1 MARKIVT
8 INDLEFLDTSQEGNI
23 HFYNSPEFDPYNKHF
38 KASVAYLPLDD
49 RCFKIIKWCFSE
61 NSEYKDDRFPQYDI
75 FEMGAENFNTFPE
88 QTLDMGPKHA
98 IDLSESDFKQW
109 LLREQLPII

>member
-8 INDLEFLDTSQEGNI
+8 INDLEFLDTSQEGSI
-23 HFYNSPEFDPYNKHF
+23 SFYNSPEFDPYNKHF

-75 FEMGAENFNTFPE
+75 FEMCADPE
-88 QTLDMGPKHA
+88 HA

-109 LLREQLPII
+109 LLKEQLPII